1 MNIVQCY
8 TPSGGPSCRTQGF
21 CHSYPALVTCRQQGL
36 YFCLINDVSVVPSGI
51 RGLSP
56 AHCRSQRLF
65 FVFFGSL
72 SLIWSFERCRLD
84 KDLFFVLFGS
94 NFVRVSRALSAQQG
108 LFFWYL
114 LSLVYS
120 CVADSRVLL
129 YGV

>member
-1 MNIVQCY
+1 MNTVQCY

-51 RGLSP
+51 AGCRP
-56 AHCRSQRLF
+56 PTVAHKDLF

-114 LSLVYS
+114 LSLVYY